1 MGPTI
6 QSLLLHYGIPLVALL
21 IFIGEVGL
29 PTFIPVEVALLL
41 VGSQAVGS
49 FSALLVGLVLVTVA
63 DVLGTTT
70 LHLVARTGGVRLLSR
85 FLPDHEGR
93 SNSSVDRLR
102 RRLAGR
108 DALAV
113 FVLRLIPLVRMWTAV
128 GTGLLR
134 IRVRDF
140 LLGAVPAAMLWA
152 GTPLA
157 LGYYFR
163 DNVRGFEAR
172 YAAVSHVLLFVV
184 PAAGPVALFA
194 IYVRRGDSPHSRI
207 RRTRFALGLMVALGS
222 AAYLTEAARRTTWA
236 VDRGLLTLPLPLL
249 VGLLVDLGG
258 LAVALLGIAYADLR
272 AERTAR
278 QWHIPSELAVEEL
291 IITGGW
297 LVLLGVVGM
306 IVVVIELCAPV
317 L

>member
-1 MGPTI
+1 MGSTV
-6 QSLLLHYGIPLVALL
+6 QSLLLHYGLPLVALL
-21 IFIGEVGL
+21 IFAGEIGL

-49 FSALLVGLVLVTVA
+49 FPALLVGLVLVTVA
-63 DVLGTTT
+63 DILGTTT

-85 FLPDHEGR
+85 FLPDHESR
-93 SNSSVDRLR
+93 PNSSVERLR
-102 RRLAGR
+102 QRLAGR

-140 LLGAVPAAMLWA
+140 LLGAVPAALLWA

-163 DNVRGFEAR
+163 DSVRGFEAR

-184 PAAGPVALFA
+184 PSLGLVVLFA
-194 IYVRRGDSPHSRI
+194 IYVRRGDSPCNRL
-207 RRTRFALGLMVALGS
+207 RRARLAIGLTVVLAS
-222 AAYLTEAARRTTWA
+222 VAYLIETVWRTTWA
-236 VDRGLLTLPLPLL
+236 VDRGLLILPLPLRIVWL
-249 VGLLVDLGG
+249 IALGG
-258 LAVALLGIAYADLR
+258 VALVLLRIAYADLR

-278 QWHIPSELAVEEL
+278 QRHIPSELAVAEL
-291 IITGGW
+291 ISTVGW
-297 LVLLGVVGM
+297 LMLLSLVGT
-306 IVVVIELCAPV
+306 IVAVIE
-317 L
+317 